1 MSANTEPCND
11 CAAAYAALVA
21 KLGAVEDMWRQ
32 QCEQARVA
40 REERD
45 AAKKEAAG
53 LRSDLEMVRGNG
65 ADIARRFAE
74 HREST
79 SRYQAELRSERDAAR
94 AELARAQEI
103 LGIGDV
109 LKR

>member
-45 AAKKEAAG
+45 AWRACAEQIAPFARFLRGELEKEGVDFEVQKQIISAFVEFDRLKKEAP
-53 LRSDLEMVRGNG
+53 
-65 ADIARRFAE
+65 
-74 HREST
+74 
-79 SRYQAELRSERDAAR
+79 
-94 AELARAQEI
+94 
-103 LGIGDV
+103 
-109 LKR
+109 